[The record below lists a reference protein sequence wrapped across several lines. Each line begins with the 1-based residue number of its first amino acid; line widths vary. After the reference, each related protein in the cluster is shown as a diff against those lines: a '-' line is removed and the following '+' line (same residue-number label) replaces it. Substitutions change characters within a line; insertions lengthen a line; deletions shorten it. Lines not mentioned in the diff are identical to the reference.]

1 MAKGMKA
8 MDKLR
13 VIQWTTGKVGKLSLR
28 GVLDDPRLELAG
40 VYAHGAD
47 KAGQD
52 AGVLCGRAECGI
64 SATNDVAALI
74 ALGADSV
81 LYTPFMAN
89 LDHVVRLLESGLDVV
104 STNLFSN
111 LGGVQGE
118 VAQALEAACAKGGS
132 SLYITGVN
140 PGWVNNLA
148 AAMTGVCRDVQ
159 CVSIAESANVATY
172 ESAETWQALGFAQP
186 EATPEVLERAQGA
199 LLSFRDAV
207 DRLAE
212 ALDYELDE
220 REFFIEHARAAQR
233 TDLGWFV
240 MEQGTNAAMRGGWNG
255 KIGGKTVVQSRVAW
269 YLTKDL
275 VEGWEFDDDHYEIL
289 VQGEPSVR
297 AKLRFIPPES
307 WGNHEWDTMTAMPA
321 VNVLTTVKAAR
332 SGILSLADIGLT
344 VAPAGLWSRA

>member
-1 MAKGMKA
+1 MEQ
-8 MDKLR
+8 LR
-13 VIQWTTGKVGKLSLR
+13 VIQWTTGKVGKLALR

-40 VYAHGAD
+40 VYAYSDD

-52 AGVLCGRAECGI
+52 AGTLCGRPACGVT
-64 SATNDVAALI
+64 ATSDIAALI

-81 LYTPFMAN
+81 LYTPFMAD

-104 STNLFSN
+104 STNLFAN

-118 VAQALEAACAKGGS
+118 VAQALKAACERGNS

-148 AAMTGVCRDVQ
+148 ATMTAVCRDVQ
-159 CVSIAESANVATY
+159 LVSIAESANCATY
-172 ESAETWQALGFAQP
+172 ESAETWQSLGFSLP
-186 EATPEVLERAQGA
+186 ETTPEVIERAQGA

-207 DRLAE
+207 ERLAE
-212 ALDYELDE
+212 ALEYRLDE
-220 REFFIEHARAAQR
+220 TEFFIEHAKAATR

-255 KIGGKTVVQSRVAW
+255 KVGGKTVVQIRVAW
-269 YLTKDL
+269 YLTKNL
-275 VEGWEFDDDHYEIL
+275 AEGWEFDDDHYEIM

-321 VNVLTTVKAAR
+321 VNVLGTVKAAR
-332 SGILSLADIGLT
+332 PGILALADVGLA
-344 VAPAGLWSRA
+344 VAPAGLWGRV

>member
-1 MAKGMKA
+1 MAAGVDA

-13 VIQWTTGKVGKLSLR
+13 VIQWTTGKVGKLALR

-40 VYAHGAD
+40 VYAYSDD
-47 KAGQD
+47 KAGKD
-52 AGVLCGRAECGI
+52 AGELCGR
-64 SATNDVAALI
+64 SATGVIATSDIAVLI

-81 LYTPFMAN
+81 LYTPFMAD
-89 LDHVVRLLESGLDVV
+89 LDDVVRLLESGLDVV
-104 STNLFSN
+104 STNLLSN
-111 LGGVQGE
+111 LGGVKGE
-118 VAQALEAACAKGGS
+118 VAAALEAACARGNS

-148 AAMTGVCRDVQ
+148 ATMTAVCRDVQ
-159 CVSIAESANVATY
+159 LVSIAESANVATY
-172 ESAETWQALGFAQP
+172 ESAETWLSLGFSLS
-186 EATPEVLERAQGA
+186 EASPEVLARAQGA

-207 DRLAE
+207 ERLAE
-212 ALDYELDE
+212 ALEFELDDM
-220 REFFIEHARAAQR
+220 EFFIEHAKAAKR

-255 KIGGKTVVQSRVAW
+255 KADGRTVVQIRVAW

-275 VEGWEFDDDHYEIL
+275 TEGWDFDDDHYEIL
-289 VQGEPSVR
+289 VQGEPSIR

-321 VNVLTTVKAAR
+321 VNVLGTVKAAR
-332 SGILSLADIGLT
+332 PGVLALADVGLA
-344 VAPAGLWSRA
+344 VAPAGLWGRA

>member
-1 MAKGMKA
+1 MEQ
-8 MDKLR
+8 LR
-13 VIQWTTGKVGKLSLR
+13 VIQWTTGKVGKLALR

-40 VYAHGAD
+40 VYAYSDD

-52 AGVLCGRAECGI
+52 AGTLCGRPACGVT
-64 SATNDVAALI
+64 ATSDIAALI

-81 LYTPFMAN
+81 LYTPFMAD

-104 STNLFSN
+104 STNLFAN
-111 LGGVQGE
+111 LGGVRGE
-118 VAQALEAACAKGGS
+118 VAEALEAACERGNS

-148 AAMTGVCRDVQ
+148 ATMTAVCREVQ
-159 CVSIAESANVATY
+159 LVSIAESANVATY
-172 ESAETWQALGFAQP
+172 ESAETWQSLGFALP
-186 EATPEVLERAQGA
+186 EATPEVIERAQGA

-207 DRLAE
+207 ERLAE
-212 ALDYELDE
+212 ALEYRLDE
-220 REFFIEHARAAQR
+220 TEFFIEHATAAQR

-255 KIGGKTVVQSRVAW
+255 KVAGKTMVQIRVAW

-289 VQGEPSVR
+289 VEGEPSVR

-321 VNVLTTVKAAR
+321 VNVLGTVKAAR
-332 SGILSLADIGLT
+332 PGILSLADVGLA